1 MIELSKRQK
10 EVLECLKRG
19 MTDKEISCNMCV
31 NLETIKMHETVLRRK
46 FGVKNRLQLVLKAI
60 KENL

>member
-10 EVLECLKRG
+10 EVLECLKKG
-19 MTDKEISCNMCV
+19 MTDKEISSSMCV

>member
-10 EVLECLKRG
+10 EVLDCLKRG
-19 MTDKEISCNMCV
+19 MTDKEISSNMCV